1 MKKKIKNIAIYLL
14 LIVFSYCSIS
24 ILTYQLMHPE
34 LTQTQAFLMIPKI
47 LIYWF
52 K

>member
-1 MKKKIKNIAIYLL
+1 MKKRLKNIAIYLL
-14 LIVFSYCSIS
+14 LIVSSYCSIS

-34 LTQTQAFLMIPKI
+34 LTQTQVFLMIPKI

-52 K
+52 E